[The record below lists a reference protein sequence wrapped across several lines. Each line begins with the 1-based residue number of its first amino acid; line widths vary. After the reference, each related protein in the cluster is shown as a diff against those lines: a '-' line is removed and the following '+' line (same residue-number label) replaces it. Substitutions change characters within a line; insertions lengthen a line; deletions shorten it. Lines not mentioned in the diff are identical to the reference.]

1 MNKDYYNNWYQI
13 EEFPNGTYEINK
25 MGQIRN
31 KRTKNILK
39 PQIKN
44 AGYLVYTLYI
54 DRKIYYRQAHIL
66 VARQFIP
73 NPDNKPIVNHK
84 DENKMNPCV
93 DNLEWVTEIE
103 NANYGTSKKR
113 GAKGKEKPVD
123 EYSVDGIYIRT
134 WRSTVSI
141 CLFFANDTDATALKN
156 YITTIL
162 KYNKENEIKKTFAN
176 RVFMYSDKKY
186 DNKVFEVKNT
196 MPRKN
201 KKLKITDD
209 TIVSSEFLY
218 DEEELQYGYIEV
230 YMLSKEKL
238 LPEPIKGLKENPFLD
253 SYVIEFLDL
262 PKNFKESDL
271 RKGLI
276 QNMKDFILEVGKDF
290 IFIDEEYRVQVGGED
305 FRIDLLFFHRGLQC
319 LVAFELKI
327 GKFKPEY
334 ISKMDFYL
342 EALDRQKKKENENPS
357 VGMILCASKDDEVV
371 EYAMSRTLSSMMV
384 AEYKLQL
391 PDKAVLQKKLQELIN
406 MPLIEE

>member
-1 MNKDYYNNWYQI
+1 MSQQEFIRRGLYSMKKFYETCCDEEFVSALLTQISWTNHLMIMSKAKTVEERHFYITLCIKESYSSRELERQI
-13 EEFPNGTYEINK
+13 ESSYYE
-25 MGQIRN
+25 R
-31 KRTKNILK
+31 
-39 PQIKN
+39 
-44 AGYLVYTLYI
+44 
-54 DRKIYYRQAHIL
+54 
-66 VARQFIP
+66 
-73 NPDNKPIVNHK
+73 
-84 DENKMNPCV
+84 
-93 DNLEWVTEIE
+93 
-103 NANYGTSKKR
+103 
-113 GAKGKEKPVD
+113 
-123 EYSVDGIYIRT
+123 
-134 WRSTVSI
+134 
-141 CLFFANDTDATALKN
+141 
-156 YITTIL
+156 
-162 KYNKENEIKKTFAN
+162 
-176 RVFMYSDKKY
+176 
-186 DNKVFEVKNT
+186 
-196 MPRKN
+196 
-201 KKLKITDD
+201 
-209 TIVSSEFLY
+209 
-218 DEEELQYGYIEV
+218 

-290 IFIDEEYRVQVGGED
+290 TFIDEEYRVQVGGED

-342 EALDRQKKKENENPS
+342 EALDRQNKKENENPS

-371 EYAMSRTLSSMMV
+371 EYAMSRTLSPMMV